1 MSTVKA
7 VQTAPVLTDI
17 DAHRGPTQPHEL
29 TQPHEEM
36 SKGQI
41 ISAAEHTELE
51 ALVEIV
57 ESGLDDVKQSFVA
70 IGEALAEIR
79 DRGLW
84 KTHKTFVSFAQSRFG
99 LKRSSTYNYIRAAEF
114 VQRAGHLVP
123 APASLRAAL
132 AKKQKAAETKKAVTL
147 EAGKPKL
154 APGLPLPAFAASS
167 RDPPLTADETRHLEF
182 LLALAKYLEPVAP
195 NRKIE
200 ELKVTMGEGSTL
212 LLGDLAEPFEVM
224 PLPPTMDLMG
234 CKRSA

>member
-7 VQTAPVLTDI
+7 IQIAPVLTDI

-41 ISAAEHTELE
+41 ISAAKHNELE

-57 ESGLDDVKQSFVA
+57 ENGLDDVKQSFVA
-70 IGEALAEIR
+70 IGNALAKIR

-84 KTHKTFVSFAQSRFG
+84 KTHKNFVSFAHYRFG

-123 APASLRAAL
+123 APASMRAAL
-132 AKKQKAAETKKAVTL
+132 AKKQKAGKTKKALTL

-154 APGLPLPAFAASS
+154 APGLTVPALAASS
-167 RDPPLTADETRHLEF
+167 RDPPLTDDETRHLEL
-182 LLALAKYLEPVAP
+182 LLALAKYWEPVAP
-195 NRKIE
+195 SRKIE

-212 LLGDLAEPFEVM
+212 LLGDLAKPFEVV
-224 PLPPTMDLMG
+224 PLAPTMDLMG
-234 CKRSA
+234 RKRSA